1 MNPYTQ
7 QTQGKG
13 RPAEDPIITV
23 VVFKKRKK
31 TFISTFSNVIIDD
44 ILDSSKRKPLIP
56 NEYEIVD
63 VGIGKSFIERY
74 MKQYKVTKINAI

>member
-13 RPAEDPIITV
+13 RPSEEPVTTV
-23 VVFKKRKK
+23 VVLKKRKK
-31 TFISTFSNVIIDD
+31 MYISTFQNIMVEDV
-44 ILDSSKRKPLIP
+44 LDSSRRKPLIP
-56 NEYEIVD
+56 NEYEVVD
-63 VGIGKSFIERY
+63 LGVGKSFIERY

>member
-13 RPAEDPIITV
+13 RPTEDPIITV
-23 VVFKKRKK
+23 VVLKKRKK
-31 TFISTFSNVIIDD
+31 TYISTFSNVIIDD
-44 ILDSSKRKPLIP
+44 ILDSSRRKPLIH

-63 VGIGKSFIERY
+63 IGIGKSFVERY
-74 MKQYKVTKINAI
+74 MKQWKVTKINAI

>member
-7 QTQGKG
+7 QVQGKG
-13 RPAEDPIITV
+13 RPAEEPIITV
-23 VVFKKRKK
+23 IVFKKRKK
-31 TFISTFSNVIIDD
+31 TYISTFPNMLIDD

-63 VGIGKSFIERY
+63 AGIGKSFVERY

>member
-13 RPAEDPIITV
+13 RPAEEPIITV

-31 TFISTFSNVIIDD
+31 TYILTFSNVIIDD
-44 ILDSSKRKPLIP
+44 ILDSSRRKPLIP

-63 VGIGKSFIERY
+63 IGIGKSFVERY
-74 MKQYKVTKINAI
+74 MKQWKVTKINAI

>member
-23 VVFKKRKK
+23 VVLKKRKK

-44 ILDSSKRKPLIP
+44 ILDSSRRKPLIP

-63 VGIGKSFIERY
+63 IGIGQSFVERY
-74 MKQYKVTKINAI
+74 MKQWKVTKINAI

>member
-23 VVFKKRKK
+23 VVLKKRKK
-31 TFISTFSNVIIDD
+31 TYISTFSNVIIDD
-44 ILDSSKRKPLIP
+44 ILESSRRKPLIP

-63 VGIGKSFIERY
+63 IGIGKSFVEWY
-74 MKQYKVTKINAI
+74 MKQWKVTKINAI

>member
-7 QTQGKG
+7 QTQGTG

-23 VVFKKRKK
+23 VVLKKRKK

-44 ILDSSKRKPLIP
+44 ILDSSRRKPLIP

-63 VGIGKSFIERY
+63 IGIGKSFVERY
-74 MKQYKVTKINAI
+74 MKQWKVIKINAI

>member
-13 RPAEDPIITV
+13 RPAEEPIITV

-31 TFISTFSNVIIDD
+31 TYISMMNVNIKLLEIKVHIINVI
-44 ILDSSKRKPLIP
+44 LENVYLNQSSKQV
-56 NEYEIVD
+56 EQFQE
-63 VGIGKSFIERY
+63 
-74 MKQYKVTKINAI
+74 

>member
-7 QTQGKG
+7 QAQGKG

-23 VVFKKRKK
+23 VVFKKGKK
-31 TFISTFSNVIIDD
+31 THISTFSNVIIDD
-44 ILDSSKRKPLIP
+44 VLDSSKRKPLIP

-63 VGIGKSFIERY
+63 IGIGKSFIERY
-74 MKQYKVTKINAI
+74 MKQWKVTKINAI

>member
-7 QTQGKG
+7 QIQGKG
-13 RPAEDPIITV
+13 RPAEEPIITV

-44 ILDSSKRKPLIP
+44 ILDSSRRKPLIP

-63 VGIGKSFIERY
+63 IGIGKSFVERY
-74 MKQYKVTKINAI
+74 MKQWKVTKINAI

>member
-74 MKQYKVTKINAI
+74 MKQWKVTKINAI

>member
-13 RPAEDPIITV
+13 RPTEEPIITV
-23 VVFKKRKK
+23 IVFKKRKK
-31 TFISTFSNVIIDD
+31 TYISTFPNVIIDD
-44 ILDSSKRKPLIP
+44 ILDSSRRKPLIP

-63 VGIGKSFIERY
+63 AGIGKSFVERY

>member
-23 VVFKKRKK
+23 VVLKKRKK

-44 ILDSSKRKPLIP
+44 ILDSSRRKPLIP

-63 VGIGKSFIERY
+63 IGIGKSFVERY
-74 MKQYKVTKINAI
+74 MKQWKVTKINAI

>member
-13 RPAEDPIITV
+13 RPTEDPIITV

-31 TFISTFSNVIIDD
+31 TYISTFSNVIIDD
-44 ILDSSKRKPLIP
+44 ILDSSRRKPLIP
-56 NEYEIVD
+56 TEYEIVD
-63 VGIGKSFIERY
+63 IGIGKSFVERY
-74 MKQYKVTKINAI
+74 MKQWKVTKINAI

>member
-13 RPAEDPIITV
+13 RPTEDPIITV

-44 ILDSSKRKPLIP
+44 ILDSSRRKPLIP

-63 VGIGKSFIERY
+63 IGIGKSFVERY
-74 MKQYKVTKINAI
+74 MKQWKVTKINAI

>member
-13 RPAEDPIITV
+13 RPTEDPIITV
-23 VVFKKRKK
+23 VVLKKRKK
-31 TFISTFSNVIIDD
+31 TYISTFSNVIIDD
-44 ILDSSKRKPLIP
+44 ILDSSRRKPLIP

-63 VGIGKSFIERY
+63 IGIGKSFVERY
-74 MKQYKVTKINAI
+74 MKQWKVTKINAI

>member
-7 QTQGKG
+7 QIQGKG

-44 ILDSSKRKPLIP
+44 ILDSSRRKPLIP

-63 VGIGKSFIERY
+63 IGIGKSFVERY
-74 MKQYKVTKINAI
+74 MKQWKVTKINAI

>member
-63 VGIGKSFIERY
+63 IGIGKSFIERY
-74 MKQYKVTKINAI
+74 MKQWKVTKINAI